1 MLEYPK
7 TAVIILNFNSYN
19 QTIECIESVK
29 NITYPNYEIIVV
41 DNNSKD
47 DSLQQIKGS
56 FPDVILLKSR
66 DNLGYASGNNLG
78 IKYALE
84 KNMEYICILNNDVAV
99 DRNFLEPIIK
109 TLMDD
114 KNAAAAGPS
123 ICYYGQDDVIQAMGG
138 NINLYTGLPTMKF
151 KGKKLSQVKEDIVSV
166 DYLGGACFVVKAEI
180 LKKIGLIPEN
190 YFLFY
195 EETEFFLNIKR
206 QGYKLI
212 SIRDSKVYHKVS
224 GTISKYKGLSY
235 FFLNRN
241 RIIFVRRNARLY
253 HKFIFFFYIILETI
267 GRMILRGEL
276 SLFKYYYEGLKADKD
291 KISKDEI
298 NKFIKN

>member
-1 MLEYPK
+1 MTEYPK
-7 TAVIILNFNSYN
+7 TAVIILNFNSYK

-47 DSLQQIKGS
+47 DSLQNIKSS
-56 FPDVILLKSR
+56 FPDIILLKSM
-66 DNLGYASGNNLG
+66 DNLGYAFGNNLG

-84 KNMEYICILNNDVAV
+84 RNIQYICILNNDVAV
-99 DRNFLEPIIK
+99 DKNFLQPVIK
-109 TLMDD
+109 TLIED
-114 KNAAAAGPS
+114 KKAAAAGPA

-138 NINLYTGLPTMKF
+138 NINLYTGLPGMKF
-151 KGKKLSQVKEDIVSV
+151 KGKKLSQVKESLYNV
-166 DYLGGACFVVKAEI
+166 DYLGGACFVVKADI
-180 LKKIGLIPEN
+180 LKKFGLIPEN

-206 QGYKLI
+206 QGYRLI
-212 SIRDSKVYHKVS
+212 SVRDSKVYHKVS
-224 GTISKYKGLSY
+224 GTISRYEGLSY

-253 HKFIFFFYIILETI
+253 HKFIFFFYIITETF

>member
-212 SIRDSKVYHKVS
+212 SIRDSRVYHKVS

>member
-84 KNMEYICILNNDVAV
+84 KNIEYICILNNDVAV

-151 KGKKLSQVKEDIVSV
+151 KGKKQSQVKEDMVSV

-212 SIRDSKVYHKVS
+212 SIRDSRVYHKVS

>member
-84 KNMEYICILNNDVAV
+84 KNIEYICILNNDVAV

-151 KGKKLSQVKEDIVSV
+151 KGKKLSQVKEELLSV

-212 SIRDSKVYHKVS
+212 SIRDSRVYHKVS

>member
-84 KNMEYICILNNDVAV
+84 KNIEYICILNNDVAV

-212 SIRDSKVYHKVS
+212 SIRDSRVYHKVS

>member
-7 TAVIILNFNSYN
+7 TAIIILNFNSYK

-29 NITYPNYEIIVV
+29 NITYPNFEIIVV

-47 DSLQQIKGS
+47 DSLKHIKS
-56 FPDVILLKSR
+56 SYPDVILLKSR

-84 KNMEYICILNNDVAV
+84 KNIEYICILNNDAAV

-114 KNAAAAGPS
+114 KKAAAAGPS

-151 KGKKLSQVKEDIVSV
+151 KGKKLSQVKEDMVSV

-180 LKKIGLIPEN
+180 LKKFGLIPEN

-206 QGYKLI
+206 QGYRLI

-224 GTISKYKGLSY
+224 GTISNYKGLSY

-253 HKFIFFFYIILETI
+253 HKFIFFFYIILETF

>member
-1 MLEYPK
+1 MFEYPK
-7 TAVIILNFNSYN
+7 TAIIILNFNSYN

-47 DSLQQIKGS
+47 DSLQLIKSS
-56 FPDVILLKSR
+56 FPGIILLKSE

-78 IKYALE
+78 IKYALDE
-84 KNMEYICILNNDVAV
+84 NIEYICILNNDAAV
-99 DRNFLEPIIK
+99 DKNFLQPVIK
-109 TLMDD
+109 TLIDD
-114 KNAAAAGPS
+114 KKAAAAGPS
-123 ICYYGQDDVIQAMGG
+123 ICYYGQDDIIQAMGG
-138 NINLYTGLPTMKF
+138 NINLYTGLSSLKF
-151 KGKKLSQVKEDIVSV
+151 KGKKHSEIKESLISV
-166 DYLGGACFVVKAEI
+166 DYLGGACFVVKADI

-206 QGYKLI
+206 QGYRLI
-212 SIRDSKVYHKVS
+212 SVRDSKVYHKVS

-241 RIIFVRRNARLY
+241 RILFVRRNAKLY
-253 HKFIFFFYIILETI
+253 HKFFFFFYIIIETI

-276 SLFKYYYEGLKADKD
+276 SLFKYYYEGLKADKN
-291 KISKDEI
+291 KINKDEI
-298 NKFIKN
+298 KKFIKN